1 MRIESQPLGRNLKLA
16 VARVHM
22 PLAIDQAGTAVMS
35 SLCYVGW
42 DTGLSSLKN
51 RHSSLSFTVCEFI
64 TAKYITRRCSDFKG
78 EIHCGIG
85 VQNAESKL
93 CMRICSEWTFLGH

>member
-1 MRIESQPLGRNLKLA
+1 MRIESQPLKRNLKLA

-22 PLAIDQAGTAVMS
+22 PLAIDQAGIAVMS

-42 DTGLSSLKN
+42 DTGLKN

-64 TAKYITRRCSDFKG
+64 TTKYITRRCSDFKG
-78 EIHCGIG
+78 EMHYGIG
-85 VQNAESKL
+85 VQKCTE
-93 CMRICSEWTFLGH
+93 CRE

>member
-1 MRIESQPLGRNLKLA
+1 M
-16 VARVHM
+16 VACDTLCALV
-22 PLAIDQAGTAVMS
+22 P
-35 SLCYVGW
+35 LCYVGW

-78 EIHCGIG
+78 EMHYGIG
-85 VQNAESKL
+85 VQNTESRL
-93 CMRICSEWTFLGH
+93 CMRNLFRTVDIPGTLTMQSYTAINIKCRFFNSNRK